1 MNNSIKNNISEGIPS
16 NKKIWQVTYPI
27 ILTLVAQNII
37 NVTDTAFLGRVG
49 EVELGASALAGIF
62 YIAIFMLGYGFS
74 TGTQI
79 MIGRRNGEKA
89 FNKVGQIFDQSN
101 YFFIALALLVFSL
114 IYFFGTPFLKMVVSS
129 DNILGASEIYLKTRV
144 FGVLFAFGNLAFRA
158 LLVGIT
164 QTKALG
170 YSAFVMAITNVVL
183 DYAFIFGNLGMPAMG
198 IQGAA
203 LASVFAELSALIFF
217 VTYTFFKLDRK
228 QYPIFQFKPINF
240 QIIGKTLEIS
250 IYVMAQ
256 YFISILTWFTFF
268 AFIEQMGERPLA
280 ISNIVRSIYM
290 VLMIPVMALSTAT
303 NTFVSNAIGAG
314 FKDEVIKIV
323 NKLVLWAVVIALP
336 IMASMLLIP
345 ETMVKIYTNTPDL
358 ITETIPSVYTISGAV
373 VMFAVGFVVFS
384 GVSGTA
390 NTKTALFIEII
401 TLALYIA
408 YVYWITQIQKSPVH
422 IAWTSEYI
430 YMIFLALFSYIYL
443 LSGKWKKKE
452 I

>member
-1 MNNSIKNNISEGIPS
+1 MNTGIPT
-16 NKKIWQVTYPI
+16 NNRIWKITFPI

-79 MIGRRNGEKA
+79 MIGRRNGEKSYTQ
-89 FNKVGQIFDQSN
+89 VGRIFDQSN
-101 YFFIALALLVFSL
+101 YFFVALAALVFSL
-114 IYFFGTPFLKMVVSS
+114 IYFFGTPFLQLVVSS
-129 DNILGASEIYLKTRV
+129 ENILGASEIYLKIRV

-170 YSAFVMAITNVVL
+170 YAAFVMAITNVIL
-183 DYAFIFGNLGMPAMG
+183 DYIFIFGHFGFPAMG
-198 IQGAA
+198 IGGAA

-217 VTYTFFKLDRK
+217 IVYTLAKLDIK
-228 QYPIFQFKPINF
+228 QYPIFKFPKVDF
-240 QIIGKTLEIS
+240 VVIGKTLELS

-280 ISNIVRSIYM
+280 ISNIIRSIYM
-290 VLMIPVMALSTAT
+290 VLMIPVMALSTAA
-303 NTFVSNAIGAG
+303 NTLVSNAIGAG
-314 FKDEVIKIV
+314 FKDDVVKII
-323 NKLVLWAVVIALP
+323 NKLVVWGVVVALP
-336 IMASMLLIP
+336 ILVSMLLIP
-345 ETMVKIYTNTPDL
+345 EAMVSIYTNSEAL
-358 ITETIPSVYTISGAV
+358 IQQTIPSVYTISGAV
-373 VMFAVGFVVFS
+373 VLFAIAFIAFS

-401 TLALYIA
+401 TLVIYIA
-408 YVYWITQIQKSPVH
+408 YVYWVTHIKHYPVH
-422 IAWTSEYI
+422 IAWTSEYV
-430 YMIFLALFSYIYL
+430 YMAFLALFSYVYL
-443 LSGKWKKKE
+443 WTGRWKKKE
-452 I
+452 L

>member
-1 MNNSIKNNISEGIPS
+1 MKTGIPT
-16 NKKIWQVTYPI
+16 NNRIWKITFPI

-79 MIGRRNGEKA
+79 MIGRRNGEKSYA
-89 FNKVGQIFDQSN
+89 QVGKIFDQSN
-101 YFFIALALLVFSL
+101 YFFVALAALVFSL
-114 IYFFGTPFLKMVVSS
+114 IYFFGTPFLQLVVSS
-129 DNILGASEIYLKTRV
+129 ENILGASEIYLKIRV

-170 YSAFVMAITNVVL
+170 YAAFVMAITNVIL
-183 DYAFIFGNLGMPAMG
+183 DYIFIFGHFGFPAMG
-198 IQGAA
+198 IGGAA
-203 LASVFAELSALIFF
+203 LASVFAELSAFIFF
-217 VTYTFFKLDRK
+217 IVYILSKLDRK
-228 QYPIFQFKPINF
+228 QNPIFKFPKVDLA
-240 QIIGKTLEIS
+240 IIGKTLELS

-280 ISNIVRSIYM
+280 ISNIIRSIYM

-303 NTFVSNAIGAG
+303 NTLVSNAIGAG
-314 FKDEVIKIV
+314 FKDDVIKIV
-323 NKLVLWAVVIALP
+323 NKLVLWGVVVALP
-336 IMASMLLIP
+336 ILASMLLIP
-345 ETMVKIYTNTPDL
+345 EAMVSIYTNSEEL
-358 ITETIPSVYTISGAV
+358 IQQTIPSIYTISGAV
-373 VMFAVGFVVFS
+373 VLFAIAFIAFS

-401 TLALYIA
+401 TLVIYIA
-408 YVYWITQIQKSPVH
+408 YVYWVTHIKQYPVH
-422 IAWTSEYI
+422 IAWTSEYV
-430 YMIFLALFSYIYL
+430 YMAFLGLFSYIYL
-443 LSGKWKKKE
+443 FSGRWKNKE